1 MKTEEEKKGLV
12 RGIRMVEQVLVRSMT
27 RGQRSK
33 KMEGRGGIELLELEA
48 DTLSHILDN
57 LQVDLHYS

>member
-33 KMEGRGGIELLELEA
+33 KMEGRGGIELLELEV

>member
-1 MKTEEEKKGLV
+1 MKTEKEKKGLV
-12 RGIRMVEQVLVRSMT
+12 RGIRMVEQVLARSMT

-33 KMEGRGGIELLELEA
+33 KMEGRGGIELLELEV

-57 LQVDLHYS
+57 LQVDLQYS